1 MFKDKL
7 LRKLFFTYFILI
19 ILSLAILSIITLSL
33 FNQTYIQEI
42 SQRLDNNARL
52 VRSIVKTVPGN
63 RLLLENKIKE
73 LGKEIQTRITIISS
87 DGTVLA
93 DSESNPETMENHN
106 NRPEVIQARAKG
118 IGQNIRFSAT
128 LSLDMLYLAIPFTE
142 ENLSGKIVRV
152 AIPLSQINY
161 ITRHVYRTVGITF
174 LILMVVTVLM
184 GFWLVRRIIQPLN
197 SMVTV
202 ADAISHGDFS
212 RKLPIT
218 STDEIGTLA
227 KTINFMSDE
236 LQQRFT
242 EIREKS
248 IILDTIL
255 SSITDGIIM
264 INNESKIV
272 FANIAASKLMDFD
285 INKSIGRYI
294 WEMIRHDKFIQFIK
308 QSISNSSPNHGYA
321 DITSFSSRQLR
332 VYCTPIAGLPDNF
345 VIVIYDITEQTR
357 YEQLRKDFVANVSH
371 ELRTPLTFIKG
382 YAETLKG
389 GTLNDKAKA
398 QEFLGIIEKNTHQL
412 TNLVEDLLELSKL
425 E

>member
-1 MFKDKL
+1 LFKDKL

-87 DGTVLA
+87 HGTVLA

-332 VYCTPIAGLPDNF
+332 VYCTPSRTAG
-345 VIVIYDITEQTR
+345 
-357 YEQLRKDFVANVSH
+357 
-371 ELRTPLTFIKG
+371 
-382 YAETLKG
+382 
-389 GTLNDKAKA
+389 
-398 QEFLGIIEKNTHQL
+398 
-412 TNLVEDLLELSKL
+412 
-425 E
+425 